1 MPHQSSKNPKDAL
14 SPKALVT
21 FVPMP
26 AVDAESGA
34 ITQPETREF
43 SAIRNGYTSFK
54 EGDVI
59 FAKITPCMENGKAAI
74 ARQLE
79 NSLGFGSTEFHVLRP
94 TGAIL
99 PEFVYQFV
107 RQEAFRKAA
116 EAEMTGSVEQKRVPA
131 DFMKA
136 GGSEPNDADLDRA
149 VPRHKSG
156 VLHHRR
162 DALALQIEL
171 SVRVVDGAID
181 AA

>member
-1 MPHQSSKNPKDAL
+1 MPDQSSKNPKDAL

-74 ARQLE
+74 ARHLK
-79 NSLGFGSTEFHVLRP
+79 SGLGFGSTEFHVLRP
-94 TGAIL
+94 S
-99 PEFVYQFV
+99 
-107 RQEAFRKAA
+107 AA
-116 EAEMTGSVEQKRVPA
+116 
-131 DFMKA
+131 
-136 GGSEPNDADLDRA
+136 
-149 VPRHKSG
+149 
-156 VLHHRR
+156 VL
-162 DALALQIEL
+162 
-171 SVRVVDGAID
+171 
-181 AA
+181 